1 MKNKDLKTYLMINT
15 STNYYKIGKSYNPIL
30 RERTLKAELPTLDIV
45 SICNID
51 IERQLH
57 EKFEI
62 KRVRG
67 EWFRLSID

>member
-1 MKNKDLKTYLMINT
+1 MINT